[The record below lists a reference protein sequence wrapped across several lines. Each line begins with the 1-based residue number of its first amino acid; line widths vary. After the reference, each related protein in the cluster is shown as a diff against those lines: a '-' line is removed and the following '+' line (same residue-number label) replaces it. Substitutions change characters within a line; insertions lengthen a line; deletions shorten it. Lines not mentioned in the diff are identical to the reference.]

1 MPFKRSSIKALFEFD
16 EMVHMLLRDQV
27 GKVLYDVYKI
37 YFASELKGA
46 LDTATVGKQSQKAL
60 FSFLKEFDICPGLL
74 TKAAAFNM
82 FADDSIKLPL
92 YT

>member
-1 MPFKRSSIKALFEFD
+1 MLRLVQFRFPHLDQQAGLRTFLNEYLLPLHNSAAVKNQEPVPFKRSSIKALFEFD

-46 LDTATVGKQSQKAL
+46 
-60 FSFLKEFDICPGLL
+60 
-74 TKAAAFNM
+74 
-82 FADDSIKLPL
+82 
-92 YT
+92 